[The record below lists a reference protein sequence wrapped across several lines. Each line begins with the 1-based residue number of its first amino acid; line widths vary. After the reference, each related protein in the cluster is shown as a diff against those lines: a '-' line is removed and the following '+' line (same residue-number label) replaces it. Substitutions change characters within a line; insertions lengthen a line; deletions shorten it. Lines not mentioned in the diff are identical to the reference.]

1 MSTAVAIS
9 HLWLVNTWNVTSPI
23 EMEMTIH
30 QIQNFNIK
38 QK

>member
-1 MSTAVAIS
+1 MSTSLAIS
-9 HLWLVNTWNVTSPI
+9 HLWLVNTGNVTSPT

-30 QIQNFNIK
+30 QIQNFSIK